1 MLKQFYFNFYF
12 IQYMRYSLTVL
23 LCCLI
28 AVGGLSQSISPKM
41 MQPNDI
47 YRMKQVR
54 QPKVSPDGKWILY
67 SLSQVDSAKDKN
79 VSKLYMVG
87 IDGKET
93 ICLTE
98 QTKNPGLH
106 DWSPDGKYIS
116 FLASSKE
123 SESTARQLFLMD
135 RRGGEPFQ
143 LTNFKGDIAGY
154 DWSSDGKTIV
164 FAIGD
169 PSTADTA
176 KTSIR
181 KPFEITRYQFKQ
193 DYEGYLDTRKTHL
206 YAFDLASKKTD
217 TLTRGNNNETNP
229 SFSHDGTSLVYV
241 SNITAD
247 PDRNSN
253 TDVFLMNLKSKS
265 TKQLTTFKGSNGSP
279 SFSPDDKYIAY
290 TQSISEDR
298 FNMYDVQEL
307 CILNLGTGKSDNL
320 THSLDRSIDGY
331 VWASDSKSILG
342 IIEDDRKQNIIQLDL
357 SGKGHTSITSE
368 DAVYSNIQTNDAGQV
383 VVLFSDPHTPAEIYT
398 LENGKT
404 KKLTHIHDGFLSTIK
419 KIHVQGFQS
428 VSADKN
434 IVSGILY
441 LPDAAARN
449 LPLVLFI
456 HGGPV
461 AQDEYSFDQARQMLA
476 AGGFAVAAVN
486 YRGSSGRG
494 YAYSKAIYG
503 DWGNKEVQDIVGA
516 ANHLIKMGIADSNR
530 LAIGGWSYGGILTNY
545 TIAKDTRFK
554 AAVSGAGSSFQFTM
568 YGTDQYVKQYDDE
581 LGPPWR
587 NFQKWVNLSY
597 PFLNVQKIKT
607 PTLFMAS
614 EKDFNVPVAGAEQ
627 MYQAFKYEGISTELI
642 IYPGQNHGLSVP
654 SYIAH
659 RYQRHL
665 DWFKKFLK

>member
-217 TLTRGNNNETNP
+217 TLTRGNYNETNP

-279 SFSPDDKYIAY
+279 SFSPDDKYIDY

-342 IIEDDRKQNIIQLDL
+342 IIEDDRKQNLIHLDL

-461 AQDEYSFDQARQMLA
+461 AQDEYSFDQARQMRA

>member
-1 MLKQFYFNFYF
+1 
-12 IQYMRYSLTVL
+12 MRYSLTVL

-98 QTKNPGLH
+98 QTKNPGSH

-176 KTSIR
+176 KTNIR

-357 SGKGHTSITSE
+357 SGKGHTRITSE

>member
-1 MLKQFYFNFYF
+1 
-12 IQYMRYSLTVL
+12 MRYSLTVL

-98 QTKNPGLH
+98 QTKNPGSH

-357 SGKGHTSITSE
+357 SGKGHTRITSE

>member
-1 MLKQFYFNFYF
+1 MRNF
-12 IQYMRYSLTVL
+12 LAVA
-23 LCCLI
+23 LCSFFV
-28 AVGGLSQSISPKM
+28 VGGFSQSISPKL
-41 MQPNDI
+41 MQPKDV

-79 VSKLYMVG
+79 ISKLYMVD
-87 IDGKET
+87 IDGKEM

-98 QTKNPGLH
+98 QTKNPGSH

-123 SESTARQLFLMD
+123 NESTSRQLFLMD

-143 LTNFKGDIAGY
+143 LTNFKGDITGY

-206 YAFDLASKKTD
+206 YAFDLASKITD
-217 TLTRGNNNETNP
+217 TLTRGNFNETNP
-229 SFSHDGTSLVYV
+229 SFSHDGKSIAFV
-241 SNITAD
+241 SNVTSD

-253 TDVFLMNLKSKS
+253 TDIFLMDLKSKNI
-265 TKQLTTFKGSNGSP
+265 KQLTTFMGSNGSP
-279 SFSPDDKYIAY
+279 SFSPDDKLIAY
-290 TQSISEDR
+290 TQSISEDK
-298 FNMYDVQEL
+298 FNMYDVQQL
-307 CILNLGTGKSDNL
+307 CMLNLATGKSENL
-320 THSLDRSIDGY
+320 TRSIDRSVDGY

-357 SGKGHTSITSE
+357 SGKGYTKMTSE
-368 DAVYSNIQTNDAGQV
+368 DAVYSNLQSNDAGQV
-383 VVLFSDPHTPAEIYT
+383 VMLFSDPHTPAEIYT

-404 KKLTHIHDGFLSTIK
+404 KKITHIHDSFLSTIK

-434 IVSGILY
+434 LVSGILY
-441 LPDAAARN
+441 LPDAAAKN

-461 AQDEYSFDQARQMLA
+461 AQDEYSFDQSRQMLA
-476 AGGFAVAAVN
+476 AAGFAVAAVN

-503 DWGNKEVQDIVGA
+503 DWGNKEVKDIVGT
-516 ANHLIKMGIADSNR
+516 ANYLIKMGVADSNR

-545 TIAKDTRFK
+545 TIASDTRFK

-568 YGTDQYVKQYDDE
+568 YGTDQYVKQYDEE
-581 LGPPWR
+581 LGAPWK
-587 NFQKWVNLSY
+587 NPKKWTELSY
-597 PFLNVQKIKT
+597 PFFNVDKIKT

-614 EKDFNVPVAGAEQ
+614 QNDFNVPVAGAEQ
-627 MYQAFKYEGISTELI
+627 MYQAFKYEGIPTELI
-642 IYPGQNHGLSVP
+642 IYPGQNHGVSVP

-659 RYQRHL
+659 RYQRHI

>member
-1 MLKQFYFNFYF
+1 MLKQFYFNYYF

-98 QTKNPGLH
+98 QTKNPGSH

-357 SGKGHTSITSE
+357 SGKGHTRITSE

>member
-357 SGKGHTSITSE
+357 SGKGHTRITSE

-404 KKLTHIHDGFLSTIK
+404 NKLTHIHDGFLSTIK

-449 LPLVLFI
+449 LPLVIFI

>member
-1 MLKQFYFNFYF
+1 M
-12 IQYMRYSLTVL
+12 V
-23 LCCLI
+23 
-28 AVGGLSQSISPKM
+28 VGGLSQSVSPKM
-41 MQPNDI
+41 IQPNDV

-79 VSKLYMVG
+79 FSKLYMVG

-98 QTKNPGLH
+98 QTKNPGSH

-123 SESTARQLFLMD
+123 NEATSRQLFLMD
-135 RRGGEPFQ
+135 RRGGEPVQ
-143 LTNFKGDIAGY
+143 LTNFKGDIEGY

-176 KTSIR
+176 KTNIR
-181 KPFEITRYQFKQ
+181 KPFEISRYQFKQ
-193 DYEGYLDTRKTHL
+193 DYQGYLDTRKTHL
-206 YAFDLASKKTD
+206 YAFDPASKKTD
-217 TLTRGNNNETNP
+217 TLTRGNYNETNP
-229 SFSHDGTSLVYV
+229 SFSHDGRSVVYV
-241 SNITAD
+241 SNTTAD

-253 TDVFLMNLKSKS
+253 TDVFLMDLKSKS
-265 TKQLTTFKGSNGSP
+265 AKQLTTFKGSNGSP
-279 SFSPDDKYIAY
+279 SFSPDDKLIAY
-290 TQSISEDR
+290 TQSISEDN

-320 THSLDRSIDGY
+320 THSIDRSIDGY
-331 VWASDSKSILG
+331 VWTSDSKSILG
-342 IIEDDRKQNIIQLDL
+342 IIEDDRRQNIIQLDL
-357 SGKGHTSITSE
+357 SGKAYTKITSE
-368 DAVYSNIQTNDAGQV
+368 DAVYSNLQSNDAGQV
-383 VVLFSDPHTPAEIYT
+383 VMLFSDPHTPAEIYT

-404 KKLTHIHDGFLSTIK
+404 KKLSHIHDVFLSSIK

-441 LPDAAARN
+441 LPDAAAKN

-461 AQDEYSFDQARQMLA
+461 AQDEYSFDQARQILA
-476 AGGFAVAAVN
+476 AAGFAVAAVN

-545 TIAKDTRFK
+545 TIATDTRFK

-568 YGTDQYVKQYDDE
+568 YGTDQYVKQYDSE

-642 IYPGQNHGLSVP
+642 IYPGQNHGISVP

-659 RYQRHL
+659 RYQRHI
-665 DWFKKFLK
+665 DWYNKFLK

>member
-1 MLKQFYFNFYF
+1 
-12 IQYMRYSLTVL
+12 MRYFLAVALFSLVT
-23 LCCLI
+23 
-28 AVGGLSQSISPKM
+28 VGGFSQSTSPKM
-41 MQPNDI
+41 MQPSDI
-47 YRMKQVR
+47 YRMKQIR

-67 SLSQVDSAKDKN
+67 SLSQVDSAKDRN
-79 VSKLYMVG
+79 TSKLYMVG

-98 QTKNPGLH
+98 QTKNPGSH

-123 SESTARQLFLMD
+123 GESTARQLFLMD

-176 KTSIR
+176 KTNVR

-217 TLTRGNNNETNP
+217 TLTRGNFNETNP

-241 SNITAD
+241 SNITTD

-290 TQSISEDR
+290 TQSVSEDS

-307 CILNLGTGKSDNL
+307 CILKLGTGKSDNL
-320 THSLDRSIDGY
+320 THSIDRSIDGY
-331 VWASDSKSILG
+331 VWASDGKSILG

-357 SGKGHTSITSE
+357 AGKGYTRITSE
-368 DAVYSNIQTNDAGQV
+368 DAVYSNIQANDAGQV

-404 KKLTHIHDGFLSTIK
+404 KKLTHIHDAFLSSIK

-434 IVSGILY
+434 VVSGILY
-441 LPDAAARN
+441 LPDAAAKN

-461 AQDEYSFDQARQMLA
+461 AQDEYSFDQARQILA

-494 YAYSKAIYG
+494 YAYSKSIYG

-516 ANHLIKMGIADSNR
+516 ANHLIKMGVADSNR

-545 TIAKDTRFK
+545 TIATDTRFK

-627 MYQAFKYEGISTELI
+627 MYQAFKYEGIPTELI
-642 IYPGQNHGLSVP
+642 IYPGQNHGISVP